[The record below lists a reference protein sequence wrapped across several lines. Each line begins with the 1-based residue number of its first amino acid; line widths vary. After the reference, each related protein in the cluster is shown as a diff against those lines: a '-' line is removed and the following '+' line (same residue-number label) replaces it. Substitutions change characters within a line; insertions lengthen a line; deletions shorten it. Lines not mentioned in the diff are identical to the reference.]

1 MLGWA
6 AEVFYRRLMSVA
18 DDHGRFHGLPK
29 LIRAACYPLKID
41 TVSDA
46 DVAGWLDECV
56 AAGLV
61 EVYQGEDGK
70 SYVQIVKFGQQVRSK
85 SKFPEPNEAA
95 SKQLIAPDINCEQVP
110 AIAHLGV
117 SVFVDEGVVDTA
129 PSGADSALAE
139 TKARAVTLK
148 TYLAECEAAGVD
160 AIPADDATFAY
171 AESVGLP
178 AEFVALAWSWFKD
191 RYGESGTG
199 SAKRYKDWRAT
210 FRNAVRDCWPKYWAI
225 DGQGTYYLTT
235 AGKQAQRARS

>member
-1 MLGWA
+1 MTIRIRNWSKHQHFKDRTPPWIKLYRDILDDPDWHAMSGDDAKLLVGLWLVA
-6 AEVFYRRLMSVA
+6 SEDETRTGALPDVRRLAFRLRITESQLNQGLTNLSHWLER
-18 DDHGRFHGLPK
+18 DD
-29 LIRAACYPLKID
+29 IAAISACHRD
-41 TVSDA
+41 DA
-46 DVAGWLDECV
+46 PET
-56 AAGLV
+56 
-61 EVYQGEDGK
+61 ETETEGET
-70 SYVQIVKFGQQVRSK
+70 
-85 SKFPEPNEAA
+85 EAA
-95 SKQLIAPDINCEQVP
+95 PD
-110 AIAHLGV
+110 
-117 SVFVDEGVVDTA
+117 
-129 PSGADSALAE
+129 GADIPPPES
-139 TKARAVTLK
+139 KARAVTLK

-235 AGKQAQRARS
+235 AGKQAKRARS